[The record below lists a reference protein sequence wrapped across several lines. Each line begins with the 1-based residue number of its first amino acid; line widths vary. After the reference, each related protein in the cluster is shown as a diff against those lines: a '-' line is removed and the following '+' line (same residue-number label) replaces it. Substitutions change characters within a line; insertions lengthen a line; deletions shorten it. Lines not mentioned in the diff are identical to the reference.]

1 MLALI
6 ITGVVSF
13 ISSDLDDIVV
23 LTLLFTQ
30 EEKYKKYQIVLGQ
43 ILGIGSLVVFSLLI
57 DYGLSFLTTG
67 LLKWLGVL
75 PICLGIKYW
84 FDYYFRS
91 KTDNSYLPKSIK
103 YNRFAVIKILS
114 ICLLTISN
122 GADNIGIYVPL
133 FSQYNQAE
141 TVLTIVVYAMM
152 TLLWCFTGYKL
163 ANLPVLKEKIEE
175 YRKWVIP
182 LFFIVLGIYILIKNN
197 AF

>member
-43 ILGIGSLVVFSLLI
+43 LLGIGSLVVFSLLI
-57 DYGLSFLTTG
+57 DYGLSFLTTR
-67 LLKWLGVL
+67 LLRWLGLL

-84 FDYYFRS
+84 LDYYFRS
-91 KTDNSYLPKSIK
+91 KTDNNNLPKSIK
-103 YNRFAVIKILS
+103 YNRSTVIKILS

-141 TVLTIVVYAMM
+141 TGLTIVVYAMM
-152 TLLWCFTGYKL
+152 TLIWCFIGYKL
-163 ANLPVLKEKIEE
+163 ANLPVLKGRIKE
-175 YRKWVIP
+175 YRKWLIP
-182 LFFIVLGIYILIKNN
+182 LVFIVLGIYILIKNN

>member
-6 ITGVVSF
+6 ITGIVSF

-30 EEKYKKYQIVLGQ
+30 AEKYQKYQIVLGQ
-43 ILGIGSLVVFSLLI
+43 LFGIGSLVTFSLLI
-57 DYGLSFLTTG
+57 DYGLSFLISG
-67 LLKWLGVL
+67 LLKWMGLL
-75 PICLGIKYW
+75 PIFLGIKYW

-91 KTDNSYLPKSIK
+91 KTDNSSLPRSIK
-103 YNRFAVIKILS
+103 YNRSTIIKILS

-133 FSQYNQAE
+133 FSQYNQTE
-141 TVLTIVVYAMM
+141 TVLIIIVYAIM
-152 TLLWCFTGYKL
+152 TLVWCFIGYKL
-163 ANLPVLKEKIEE
+163 AILPVLKEKIEE

-182 LFFIVLGIYILIKNN
+182 LIFIALGIYILIKNN
-197 AF
+197 VF

>member
-6 ITGVVSF
+6 ITGIVSF

-30 EEKYKKYQIVLGQ
+30 AEKYQKYQIVLGQ
-43 ILGIGSLVVFSLLI
+43 LFGIGSLVTFSLLI
-57 DYGLSFLTTG
+57 DYGLSFLING
-67 LLKWLGVL
+67 LLKWMGLL
-75 PICLGIKYW
+75 PIFLGIKYW

-91 KTDNSYLPKSIK
+91 KTDNSSLPRSIK
-103 YNRFAVIKILS
+103 YNQSAIIKILS

-133 FSQYNQAE
+133 FSQYNQTE
-141 TVLTIVVYAMM
+141 TVLIIIVYAIM
-152 TLLWCFTGYKL
+152 TLVWCFIGYKL
-163 ANLPVLKEKIEE
+163 AILPVLKEKIEE

-182 LFFIVLGIYILIKNN
+182 LIFIALGIYILIKNN
-197 AF
+197 VF

>member
-43 ILGIGSLVVFSLLI
+43 LLGIDCLVVFSLLI
-57 DYGLSFLTTG
+57 DYGLSFLING
-67 LLKWLGVL
+67 LLQWLGLL
-75 PICLGIKYW
+75 PIFLGIKYW

-91 KTDNSYLPKSIK
+91 KTDNSILPKSIR
-103 YNRFAVIKILS
+103 YNRFAIIKILS

-133 FSQYNQAE
+133 FSQYNQTE
-141 TVLTIVVYAMM
+141 TGLTIGVYMMM
-152 TLLWCFTGYKL
+152 TLIWCFIGYKL
-163 ANLPVLKEKIEE
+163 ANLPVLKKKIEE

-182 LFFIVLGIYILIKNN
+182 LIFIMLGIYILIKNN

>member
-6 ITGVVSF
+6 ITGIVSF

-30 EEKYKKYQIVLGQ
+30 AEKYQKYQIVLGQ
-43 ILGIGSLVVFSLLI
+43 LLGIGGLVVFSLLI
-57 DYGLSFLTTG
+57 DYGLSFLISG
-67 LLKWLGVL
+67 LLKWMGFL
-75 PICLGIKYW
+75 PIFLGIKYW

-91 KTDNSYLPKSIK
+91 KTDNSSLPQSIK
-103 YNRFAVIKILS
+103 YNRSAIIKILS

-133 FSQYNQAE
+133 FSQYNQTE
-141 TVLTIVVYAMM
+141 TVLIIVVYAIM
-152 TLLWCFTGYKL
+152 TLVWCFIGYKL

-182 LFFIVLGIYILIKNN
+182 LIFIALGIYILIKNN

>member
-30 EEKYKKYQIVLGQ
+30 EEKYKHYQIVLGQ
-43 ILGIGSLVVFSLLI
+43 LLGIGSLVVFSLLI

-67 LLKWLGVL
+67 LLKWLGLL

-84 FDYYFRS
+84 FDYYYRS
-91 KTDNSYLPKSIK
+91 KTDNSNLPKAIK
-103 YNRFAVIKILS
+103 YNQFAIIKILS

-133 FSQYNQAE
+133 FSQYNDGE
-141 TVLTIVVYAMM
+141 TWLTIAVYAVM
-152 TLLWCFTGYKL
+152 TLIWCFIGYKL
-163 ANLPVLKEKIEE
+163 ANLPVLKKRIEH

-182 LFFIVLGIYILIKNN
+182 LIFIVLGVYILIKNN